1 MLIPATF
8 SATALRTQASTG
20 LLPPLL
26 RGVVRIPDARHQ
38 SAGPSLAERLA
49 GRDEPEQRQL
59 VLDVV
64 RKSIA
69 AVLGY
74 DSAALIN
81 PERAFQDMGFDSL
94 TAIELRNRLSGVT
107 GLRLPAVMVFDHP
120 TATAL
125 ADYLRDMLGPAD
137 PDGRG
142 AVLAELDRLEAA
154 LSALAPEEADDPAVK
169 GRLRTLTA
177 KWTGNGHLP
186 DADIDGQLQNA
197 SAEEVLDFIDREL
210 RGT

>member
-1 MLIPATF
+1 VA
-8 SATALRTQASTG
+8 SQAQAG

-26 RGVVRIPDARHQ
+26 RDIVRTPDTRRQ
-38 SAGPSLAERLA
+38 SAGQSLAKRLA
-49 GRDEPEQRQL
+49 GRNESEQRQL
-59 VLDVV
+59 ILSVV
-64 RKSIA
+64 RENIA

-74 DSAALIN
+74 DSPALID

-94 TAIELRNRLSGVT
+94 TAIELRNRLAGVT

-120 TATAL
+120 SATAI
-125 ADYLRDMLGPAD
+125 AEYLRDRLGPTD
-137 PDGRG
+137 PDGHS
-142 AVLAELDRLEAA
+142 AILAELDRLEAA
-154 LSALAPEEADDPAVK
+154 LSALATEELDDPAVK

-186 DADIDGQLQNA
+186 DADVDGQLQNA